1 MQMTFRWFGKDLDT
15 VSLEQIKQI
24 PGVVGVV
31 PALHYLPAGEAWEM
45 EDVQKMYDE
54 ITAAGLTME
63 CIESVNVH
71 EDIKLGLPTRDKLIE
86 NYKKSIRNLAKVG
99 VKVICYNFMP
109 VFDWT
114 RTDLYMPL
122 PDGSTCLSY
131 DGKQVEGKSP
141 EDMFKEIDDNSNGY
155 AMPGWETERM
165 GEIKELFAKYKTIE
179 DFANADVADIEE
191 IIRPCGL
198 YKTKARSIVTMCR
211 QIMDNFGGEIPD
223 TIEKLT
229 TLAGIGR
236 KTANLVMGDVF
247 HKPAVVT
254 DTHCIRICGRLGLT
268 KNKEPAKVEEDL
280 RKILPPERSS
290 DFCHRL
296 VLFGREY
303 CKARGERCSE
313 CPLLDICGSRK

>member
-1 MQMTFRWFGKDLDT
+1 MTKQELALEVIERLKKEYPDADCTLDYDNAWKLL
-15 VSLEQIKQI
+15 VSVRL
-24 PGVVGVV
+24 
-31 PALHYLPAGEAWEM
+31 
-45 EDVQKMYDE
+45 
-54 ITAAGLTME
+54 AAQCTDAR
-63 CIESVNVH
+63 VNIV
-71 EDIKLGLPTRDKLIE
+71 T
-86 NYKKSIRNLAKVG
+86 
-99 VKVICYNFMP
+99 
-109 VFDWT
+109 
-114 RTDLYMPL
+114 
-122 PDGSTCLSY
+122 
-131 DGKQVEGKSP
+131 
-141 EDMFKEIDDNSNGY
+141 
-155 AMPGWETERM
+155 
-165 GEIKELFAKYKTIE
+165 KELFAKYKTIE

-211 QIMDNFGGEIPD
+211 QIMDNFDGEIPD

>member
-1 MQMTFRWFGKDLDT
+1 MTDKERALAAVDALKKEYPDA
-15 VSLEQIKQI
+15 VCSLVYTQPLQLLI
-24 PGVVGVV
+24 
-31 PALHYLPAGEAWEM
+31 ATRL
-45 EDVQKMYDE
+45 
-54 ITAAGLTME
+54 AAQCTDAR
-63 CIESVNVH
+63 VNIV
-71 EDIKLGLPTRDKLIE
+71 T
-86 NYKKSIRNLAKVG
+86 
-99 VKVICYNFMP
+99 
-109 VFDWT
+109 
-114 RTDLYMPL
+114 
-122 PDGSTCLSY
+122 
-131 DGKQVEGKSP
+131 
-141 EDMFKEIDDNSNGY
+141 
-155 AMPGWETERM
+155 
-165 GEIKELFAKYKTIE
+165 KELFAKYKTIE

-211 QIMDNFGGEIPD
+211 QIMDNFGGEIPN